1 MTNSEKRRQYFK
13 KYYQSHKEECL
24 ERYKRNYQRR
34 KELGIVTGD
43 VDIYHTREEL
53 QEAEEREEGR
63 INWNIWDKV
72 QEQTKQDITKAL
84 KDHQEPLKRKPIY
97 VYTLNTKIPLIVFKD
112 SDEAATTLNITRM
125 QVTNACRTHK
135 PIYYKGIILS
145 YQPL

>member
-1 MTNSEKRRQYFK
+1 MNRQQYFK
-13 KYYQSHKEECL
+13 KYYKEHKDSYNKNWRKYYE
-24 ERYKRNYQRR
+24 RR
-34 KELGIVTGD
+34 KELGIQVGD
-43 VDIYHTREEL
+43 TDIYHTREEL
-53 QEAEEREEGR
+53 QEAEEREEGK

-72 QEQTKQDITKAL
+72 QEQTKQDITNTL
-84 KDHQEPLKRKPIY
+84 KDYKQPSKRKPIY
-97 VYTLNTKIPLIVFKD
+97 VYTMTTKVPIIVFQD